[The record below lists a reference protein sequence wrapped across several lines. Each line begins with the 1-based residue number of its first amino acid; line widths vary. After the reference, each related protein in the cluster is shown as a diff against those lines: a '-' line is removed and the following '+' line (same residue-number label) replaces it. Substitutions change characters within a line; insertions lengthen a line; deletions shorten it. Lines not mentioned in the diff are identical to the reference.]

1 MDNFLHTNLCI
12 RKPQAPVEAHHV
24 EGGATQRPHAA
35 SSESLKVLALER
47 AKRSHGID
55 QCSTFVEASRRS
67 SSEMRGDVVVH

>member
-12 RKPQAPVEAHHV
+12 RKPQAPIGAHHV
-24 EGGATQRPHAA
+24 EGGAAQGPPAA

-55 QCSTFVEASRRS
+55 QCSTSVEASRRS
-67 SSEMRGDVVVH
+67 SSAMRDDVVVH